1 MKEYSEY
8 KESQIPWIGK
18 IPTHWNIEPFGRH
31 FSYGKG
37 LPITKANLT
46 NEGIAV
52 ISYGQIHSKLN
63 TGTKISKELIRYVS
77 PTYIES
83 NPQSILKIN
92 DFIFADTSED
102 LNGSGNCAFNDFNN
116 YIFAGY
122 HTLIAR
128 PIRLDNPKYYAYL
141 FQSQN
146 WKNQIRSLVNGVKV
160 YSINRAILKK
170 TTLLFPPLS
179 EQQHIV
185 SFLDEKTAKID
196 EYIDKKNKEIEA
208 LKEWKKALIAH
219 VVTKGLNTNA
229 KMKDSGVSWIGE
241 IPEHWKVKRLG
252 SAFVENRTIN
262 SSLEITEAYKFNY
275 GALIRKDEDV
285 NPIEMMDT
293 YCKYTCLNVNDIV
306 INGLNLNYDFVSQ
319 RVAKAYAKGIITSAY
334 LTLTPRDGINPNYYL
349 YLLKSMD
356 SMKLFHGMGTGIRL
370 TLSYNEIKKQ
380 QILFPPLVEQQEIV
394 EYIDAATTKADKMIV
409 ELTNHVESM
418 KEYKQRLIADV
429 VTGKINVQP

>member
-1 MKEYSEY
+1 MKEYKDY
-8 KESQIPWIGK
+8 NNHCIQWMGNIPS
-18 IPTHWNIEPFGRH
+18 HWN
-31 FSYGKG
+31 SLG
-37 LPITKANLT
+37 LKRTINLI
-46 NEGIAV
+46 NEKTTDE
-52 ISYGQIHSKLN
+52 SL
-63 TGTKISKELIRYVS
+63 
-77 PTYIES
+77 TYIGLENIES
-83 NPQSILKIN
+83 FTGRLSNTKFVTADSTCNLFKIGDILFNKLRPYLTKSIIT
-92 DFIFADTSED
+92 DFEGKCTTELLVLRGFKGDTKY
-102 LNGSGNCAFNDFNN
+102 LN
-116 YIFAGY
+116 YILLSPEYIGY
-122 HTLIAR
+122 IDSSTYGSKMPRA
-128 PIRLDNPKYYAYL
+128 
-141 FQSQN
+141 N
-146 WKNQIRSLVNGVKV
+146 WNFIGNVN
-160 YSINRAILKK
+160 IP
-170 TTLLFPPLS
+170 FPPLV

-185 SFLDEKTAKID
+185 SFLDEKAAKID

-252 SAFVENRTIN
+252 AAFVENRTIN

-306 INGLNLNYDFVSQ
+306 INGLNLNYGFVSQ

>member
-1 MKEYSEY
+1 MREYSEY
-8 KESQIPWIGK
+8 KDSQIPWIGK

-146 WKNQIRSLVNGVKV
+146 
-160 YSINRAILKK
+160 
-170 TTLLFPPLS
+170 
-179 EQQHIV
+179 
-185 SFLDEKTAKID
+185 
-196 EYIDKKNKEIEA
+196 
-208 LKEWKKALIAH
+208 
-219 VVTKGLNTNA
+219 
-229 KMKDSGVSWIGE
+229 
-241 IPEHWKVKRLG
+241 
-252 SAFVENRTIN
+252 
-262 SSLEITEAYKFNY
+262 
-275 GALIRKDEDV
+275 
-285 NPIEMMDT
+285 
-293 YCKYTCLNVNDIV
+293 
-306 INGLNLNYDFVSQ
+306 
-319 RVAKAYAKGIITSAY
+319 
-334 LTLTPRDGINPNYYL
+334 
-349 YLLKSMD
+349 
-356 SMKLFHGMGTGIRL
+356 
-370 TLSYNEIKKQ
+370 
-380 QILFPPLVEQQEIV
+380 
-394 EYIDAATTKADKMIV
+394 
-409 ELTNHVESM
+409 
-418 KEYKQRLIADV
+418 
-429 VTGKINVQP
+429 

>member
-1 MKEYSEY
+1 MKEDSEY

-185 SFLDEKTAKID
+185 SFLDEKGAPSIVERAK
-196 EYIDKKNKEIEA
+196 
-208 LKEWKKALIAH
+208 
-219 VVTKGLNTNA
+219 
-229 KMKDSGVSWIGE
+229 
-241 IPEHWKVKRLG
+241 
-252 SAFVENRTIN
+252 
-262 SSLEITEAYKFNY
+262 
-275 GALIRKDEDV
+275 
-285 NPIEMMDT
+285 
-293 YCKYTCLNVNDIV
+293 
-306 INGLNLNYDFVSQ
+306 
-319 RVAKAYAKGIITSAY
+319 
-334 LTLTPRDGINPNYYL
+334 
-349 YLLKSMD
+349 
-356 SMKLFHGMGTGIRL
+356 
-370 TLSYNEIKKQ
+370 
-380 QILFPPLVEQQEIV
+380 ILFPLSQIGAVTEGQRGQIINQSRLYGKYDKVIDRESAFEVLMEEAEAALKAEQET
-394 EYIDAATTKADKMIV
+394 AAA
-409 ELTNHVESM
+409 ES
-418 KEYKQRLIADV
+418 KKSSGGSGLLKGIFGAVVGAVVTSVTSSIGTEVSKK
-429 VTGKINVQP
+429 VTGKKSKTTAKDIAGKAVGSAARTATRQLTRSVLGTLLK

>member
-1 MKEYSEY
+1 MKEYKDY
-8 KESQIPWIGK
+8 NNHCIQWMGNIPS
-18 IPTHWNIEPFGRH
+18 HWN
-31 FSYGKG
+31 SLG
-37 LPITKANLT
+37 LKRTINLI
-46 NEGIAV
+46 NEKTTDE
-52 ISYGQIHSKLN
+52 SL
-63 TGTKISKELIRYVS
+63 
-77 PTYIES
+77 TYIGLENIES
-83 NPQSILKIN
+83 FTGRLSNTKFVTADSTCNLFKIGDILFNKLRPYLTKSIIT
-92 DFIFADTSED
+92 DFEGKCTTELLVLRGFKGDTKY
-102 LNGSGNCAFNDFNN
+102 LN
-116 YIFAGY
+116 YILLSPEYIGY
-122 HTLIAR
+122 IDSSTYGSKMPRA
-128 PIRLDNPKYYAYL
+128 
-141 FQSQN
+141 N
-146 WKNQIRSLVNGVKV
+146 WSFIGNVN
-160 YSINRAILKK
+160 IP
-170 TTLLFPPLS
+170 FPPLV

-185 SFLDEKTAKID
+185 SFLDEKAAKID

-252 SAFVENRTIN
+252 AAFVENRTIN

-306 INGLNLNYDFVSQ
+306 INGLNLNYGFVSQ

>member
-1 MKEYSEY
+1 MKEYKDYNNHCIQWMGNIPSHWKTLGLKRTINLINE
-8 KESQIPWIGK
+8 KTTDESLTYIGLE
-18 IPTHWNIEPFGRH
+18 NIESFTGRLSNTK
-31 FSYGKG
+31 FVTADSTCNLFKIGDILFNKLRPYLTKSIITDFEGKCTTELLVLRG
-37 LPITKANLT
+37 FKGDTKYL
-46 NEGIAV
+46 
-52 ISYGQIHSKLN
+52 
-63 TGTKISKELIRYVS
+63 
-77 PTYIES
+77 
-83 NPQSILKIN
+83 
-92 DFIFADTSED
+92 
-102 LNGSGNCAFNDFNN
+102 N
-116 YIFAGY
+116 YILLSPEYIGY
-122 HTLIAR
+122 IDSSTYGSKMPRA
-128 PIRLDNPKYYAYL
+128 
-141 FQSQN
+141 N
-146 WKNQIRSLVNGVKV
+146 WNFIGNVN
-160 YSINRAILKK
+160 IP
-170 TTLLFPPLS
+170 FPPLV

-208 LKEWKKALIAH
+208 LIEWKKALIAH

-319 RVAKAYAKGIITSAY
+319 RVAKAYTKGIITSAY